1 VDRRVH
7 TDPVHAL
14 GGGRTIALAM
24 IVVALVACDGA
35 PEVQDAKPA
44 PEPASGEIP
53 WPAPA
58 DPLDLAVAAGLEPTT
73 HEFLDF
79 HVHAHLDVFVN
90 GSPVEVPAGIGI
102 NIEDPAVHTVEDELG
117 TTYGGI
123 DPPCAQPC
131 ISPLHTHGTDGILHT
146 ESAVD
151 QSNTLGQFF
160 TEWGVEL
167 TDTCVGG
174 YCSPGASIQ
183 VFVNGAPNDGDPAQI
198 QLMDRLEIAIVIGSP
213 PEEVPST
220 FPEA

>member
-1 VDRRVH
+1 MTVFR
-7 TDPVHAL
+7 
-14 GGGRTIALAM
+14 GGRMIALALLL
-24 IVVALVACDGA
+24 AGLVACQGSEGQE
-35 PEVQDAKPA
+35 PKPA
-44 PEPASGEIP
+44 PEPASGGVP
-53 WPAPA
+53 WPAPS
-58 DPLDLAVAAGLEPTT
+58 DPLDRAKAAGLEPET

-90 GSPVEVPAGIGI
+90 GSSVEVPAGIGI
-102 NIEDPAVHTVEDELG
+102 NIEDPAVHTVEDDLG

-123 DPPCAQPC
+123 DPPCAQLC

-151 QSNTLGQFF
+151 QPNTLGQFF

-183 VFVNGAPNDGDPAQI
+183 VFVDGETFSGNPANI
-198 QLMDRLEIAIVIGSP
+198 QLEDQLEIAIVIGSP
-213 PEEVPST
+213 PEEVPSK
-220 FPEA
+220 FPET

>member
-1 VDRRVH
+1 MTVFR
-7 TDPVHAL
+7 
-14 GGGRTIALAM
+14 GGRMIALALLL
-24 IVVALVACDGA
+24 AGLVACQGSEGQE
-35 PEVQDAKPA
+35 PKPA
-44 PEPASGEIP
+44 PEPASGGVP
-53 WPAPA
+53 WPAPS
-58 DPLDLAVAAGLEPTT
+58 DPLDRAKAAGLEPET

-102 NIEDPAVHTVEDELG
+102 DIEDPAVHTVEDDLG

-151 QSNTLGQFF
+151 QPNTLGQFF
-160 TEWGVEL
+160 TEWDVEL

-183 VFVNGAPNDGDPAQI
+183 VFVDGETFSGNPASI
-198 QLMDRLEIAIVIGSP
+198 QLEDQLEIAIVIGSP
-213 PEEVPST
+213 PEEVPSK
-220 FPEA
+220 FPET

>member
-1 VDRRVH
+1 M
-7 TDPVHAL
+7 HAL
-14 GGGRTIALAM
+14 RGGRTIALVV
-24 IVVALVACDGA
+24 IVAALVACGGA
-35 PEVQDAKPA
+35 PEVQDPKPA
-44 PEPASGEIP
+44 PEPASGGIP
-53 WPAPA
+53 WPAPSH
-58 DPLDLAVAAGLEPTT
+58 PLDLTVAAGLEPTT

-102 NIEDPAVHTVEDELG
+102 NIEDPAVHTVEDDLG

-146 ESAVD
+146 ESEVD
-151 QSNTLGQFF
+151 QPNTLGQFF

-183 VFVNGAPNDGDPAQI
+183 VLVNGEPYDEDPAQI
-198 QLMDRLEIAIVIGSP
+198 QLTDRLEIAIVIGSP

>member
-1 VDRRVH
+1 M
-7 TDPVHAL
+7 HASR
-14 GGGRTIALAM
+14 GRRTIALSA
-24 IVVALVACDGA
+24 IVAVLVACHGT

-44 PEPASGEIP
+44 PEPASGGIP
-53 WPAPA
+53 WPAPP
-58 DPLDLAVAAGLEPTT
+58 DPLDLAIAAGLDPTT

-90 GSPVEVPAGIGI
+90 GSPVVVPAGIGI
-102 NIEDPAVHTVEDELG
+102 DIDDPAVKTVQTDLG
-117 TTYGGI
+117 PMYGGI

-151 QSNTLGQFF
+151 HPNTLGQFF
-160 TEWGVEL
+160 TEWGVAL

-183 VFVNGAPNDGDPAQI
+183 VFVNGESYDGDPAQI